1 MNAKTLKAVK
11 TTIEF
16 VKDCKKNKDYP
27 YYFNCLD
34 INIVINFLEF
44 KVKEQETR
52 NENIKNGLEGLL

>member
-27 YYFNCLD
+27 YYFDCLD
-34 INIVINFLEF
+34 MNAIINFLEF

-52 NENIKNGLEGLL
+52 NENRKLNMMGIL

>member
-27 YYFNCLD
+27 YYFDILD
-34 INIVINFLEF
+34 MNIVINFLEF

-52 NENIKNGLEGLL
+52 DENRKNGLKGVL